1 MSALKKSIQSEVIC
15 TDGHKQCTHVDPA
28 NVCDA
33 PFSIY
38 QHIEKSILPIKHLS
52 ENRTSGTIILCAI
65 DSARR
70 LNEKLQHGGIQY
82 AHCH

>member
-1 MSALKKSIQSEVIC
+1 MRTLKNSTQSEVIC

-28 NVCDA
+28 NVCNA
-33 PFSIY
+33 LFSIY

-52 ENRTSGTIILCAI
+52 GNRTSGTINLCAI